1 MRTLVYSVRIKYHT
15 FLGHQCEGQESG
27 KHFMKSI
34 FKTFDVLF
42 ILHVTIKGRTSTI
55 GFSITNYLSRNS
67 EEFAGWA
74 QDRCYIVRTVST
86 MLLLSSIP
94 HPTFDDCVIPAKA
107 LVAKYPFLADAS
119 KDGRTSHL
127 SYYSIANASLFITFI
142 LFWQFHLH
150 CPWQSWMMQ
159 SRQLIIGQVL
169 HIFLC
174 DRCIISNYTK
184 I

>member
-1 MRTLVYSVRIKYHT
+1 MFSLFYMSLLKEGHPPLDFQLPIICPETQKNLQAELRIDVTLSVQCQQCCCCHL
-15 FLGHQCEGQESG
+15 FL
-27 KHFMKSI
+27 
-34 FKTFDVLF
+34 
-42 ILHVTIKGRTSTI
+42 ILRLMI
-55 GFSITNYLSRNS
+55 
-67 EEFAGWA
+67 
-74 QDRCYIVRTVST
+74 
-86 MLLLSSIP
+86 
-94 HPTFDDCVIPAKA
+94 VIPAKA

-174 DRCIISNYTK
+174 DRCIISNYTR